1 MEPVQPNQICIYQNN
16 TYRNN
21 LNYLHFDNEPRV
33 QERQQMLDQQSYTP
47 ASIAYL
53 TYQVAARSTTPDMAI
68 VFHARLYDK
77 FIEIKSNH
85 RRKKLH
91 RKNQGSN
98 FVGGCFSDR
107 DIVRPPIQFRRKRQ
121 SQCYKI

>member
-1 MEPVQPNQICIYQNN
+1 
-16 TYRNN
+16 
-21 LNYLHFDNEPRV
+21 
-33 QERQQMLDQQSYTP
+33 MLDQQSYTL

-53 TYQVAARSTTPDMAI
+53 TYKVAARSTTPDMAI
-68 VFHARLYDK
+68 VFHARLYGK

-85 RRKKLH
+85 RRKKRQ

-98 FVGGCFSDR
+98 FIGGCFSNR
-107 DIVRPPIQFRRKRQ
+107 EIIRPPLKFRRKIQ